1 MKNLSV
7 KQVDKMNV
15 LTVKSYSLMDT
26 VLKRM
31 VGGVIGAFVILIVL
45 LKKADTAAILIS
57 VHQIL
62 LIIDVILMMPYCL

>member
-26 VLKRM
+26 VLKKM
-31 VGGVIGAFVILIVL
+31 VGGVIGAFVL
-45 LKKADTAAILIS
+45 LKNADTAAILIS
-57 VHQIL
+57 VDQIL
-62 LIIDVILMMPYCL
+62 LDIDVILMMPYCL

>member
-26 VLKRM
+26 VLKKM
-31 VGGVIGAFVILIVL
+31 VGGVIGAFVILIML

-62 LIIDVILMMPYCL
+62 LNIDVILMIPYCL